1 MSQLLTILLEWK
13 GGSEGKMF
21 SLILN
26 ALSNHSVSL
35 EITLQYITLILVQSL
50 YDNLMTAIRSTIMH
64 DCNNECLTVRL
75 AEVVIK
81 NSSPLVTLSR

>member
-50 YDNLMTAIRSTIMH
+50 YDNLMTAIRSTIM
-64 DCNNECLTVRL
+64 V
-75 AEVVIK
+75 
-81 NSSPLVTLSR
+81 